1 MATPP
6 NFSGY
11 PYSDRDARRQ
21 AKAYARTQRDAW
33 RTQNYYGRMY
43 RRRSILGPVVLLSV
57 GLIALL
63 IETDRISAPAFWNW
77 YSQWWPLLIIG
88 MGLVLLAEYFVDRN
102 NPVGGRRRVGGL
114 VFLVILLASLGYSAD
129 GMRNWD
135 GLSRDWSDKL
145 GYDNGNGFFSM
156 LGEEHENQ
164 VEMTQAVKPDAL
176 IEVENAHGDV
186 TLAASTDNAVHVEAH
201 QIVHGS
207 DNDAKRGFDETRPK
221 LLATAS
227 GANVIVAARDGAS
240 VDLTISVPP
249 GSSANIRTT
258 HGDMTIAGVKRVDVN
273 QSHGD
278 VKVDDVSGNVHVQID
293 HGDVTAHGVTGD
305 VDVDGHADD
314 VSLSDVKGRATLNG
328 EFFGDIRF
336 EQIGSAVHFHSSRTD
351 LMVPKLAGEI
361 SFDSGDL
368 SISGP
373 SGGLALTTRSKDIE
387 VTGLVGDARIENS
400 NGDVNVTAAS
410 LGNVQVTAG
419 TGEVTMTVPANASFS
434 VDASTG
440 KGEEIQ
446 TDFPL
451 STNYGDGERSLR
463 GQVGQGGP
471 KLILRAEH
479 GELSL
484 RKGGEAEALIPQP
497 PEPPAPPKLSR
508 HLKAGS
514 TPPPEPSVQ

>member
-6 NFSGY
+6 NFPGY
-11 PYSDRDARRQ
+11 PYSERDARRQ
-21 AKAYARTQRDAW
+21 AKVYARAQRDAW

-43 RRRSILGPVVLLSV
+43 RRRAILGPIVLLTA

-63 IETDRISAPAFWNW
+63 IEPERISPAAFWNW
-77 YSQWWPLLIIG
+77 YAQWWPLLIIG
-88 MGLVLLAEYFVDRN
+88 MGLVLLAEYFIDRN
-102 NPVGGRRRVGGL
+102 SPAGGRRRVGGL

-129 GMRNWD
+129 GMRNWG

-145 GYDNGNGFFSM
+145 GYDNGDGFFSL
-156 LGEEHENQ
+156 LGEEHENH

-176 IEVENAHGDV
+176 IEVQNAHGDV

-207 DNDAKRGFDETRPK
+207 DEDAKRGFDETRPK

-227 GANVIVAARDGAS
+227 GANVIVAGRDGAS

-249 GSSANIRTT
+249 GSSANIRST
-258 HGDMTIAGVKRVDVN
+258 HGDMTIAGVKRVDVT
-273 QSHGD
+273 QGHGD
-278 VKVDDVSGNVHVQID
+278 VKVDDVAGNVHIQID
-293 HGDVTAHGVTGD
+293 HGDVSAHGVTGD
-305 VDVDGHADD
+305 VDGDGHADD
-314 VSLSDVKGRATLNG
+314 VSISEVKGRATLNG
-328 EFFGDIRF
+328 EFFGDIRL
-336 EQIGSAVHFHSSRTD
+336 EQIGSMVHFHSSRTD

-373 SGGLALTTRSKDIE
+373 SGGMALTTRSKDIE

-400 NGDVNVTAAS
+400 NGDVNVAAAS

-419 TGEVTMTVPANASFS
+419 TGEVTVTVPENTGFS

-440 KGEEIQ
+440 EGGEIHS
-446 TDFPL
+446 DFPL
-451 STNYGDGERSLR
+451 PTGGGDH
-463 GQVGQGGP
+463 GQTLDGTVGGGGP
-471 KLILRAEH
+471 RLVLRAAH

-484 RKGGEAEALIPQP
+484 RKGSAALASLPSP
-497 PEPPAPPKLSR
+497 PDPPVPPRAGSR
-508 HLKAGS
+508 HLKAGL
-514 TPPPEPSVQ
+514 TPPEPTEQ